1 MQFEIA
7 SYLHTIILKD
17 YKNIVKLILQVLTV
31 PGSMIACIMTV
42 KSLGPRPLS
51 FTPSCFTDHAHS
63 IFV

>member
-31 PGSMIACIMTV
+31 PGSMIACIITV
-42 KSLGPRPLS
+42 KIKRWP
-51 FTPSCFTDHAHS
+51 
-63 IFV
+63 